1 MIASLSTWIGDV
13 FDWLGQLGED
23 LGDLAGN
30 WWFLAVVAAVAIGDS
45 VIPVLPSETTVIL
58 AGVAIATGTAPYP
71 LWLLIVV
78 AAAAAFIG
86 DNVAYQIG
94 REFAGR
100 LERRAERRPKFA
112 RKLDVARRQIEKRG
126 GLLLITVRFLP
137 GGRTLVTLSCG
148 ATRQPRR
155 WFMAWDALAVI
166 IWATYS
172 AGLAYVVGK
181 PLEDHKALAFWAAF
195 ATALLVNVV
204 IEAVRKVRDR
214 RRRASGEDETAEVAT
229 H

>member
-1 MIASLSTWIGDV
+1 M
-13 FDWLGQLGED
+13 
-23 LGDLAGN
+23 
-30 WWFLAVVAAVAIGDS
+30 AIGDS

-78 AAAAAFIG
+78 AATGAFIG

-155 WFMAWDALAVI
+155 WFMAWDARRRDHLGHVLGRIGVRRRQA
-166 IWATYS
+166 AGGPQG
-172 AGLAYVVGK
+172 AGLLGGVRHSAVGQRGDRGG
-181 PLEDHKALAFWAAF
+181 PQGP
-195 ATALLVNVV
+195 
-204 IEAVRKVRDR
+204 RR